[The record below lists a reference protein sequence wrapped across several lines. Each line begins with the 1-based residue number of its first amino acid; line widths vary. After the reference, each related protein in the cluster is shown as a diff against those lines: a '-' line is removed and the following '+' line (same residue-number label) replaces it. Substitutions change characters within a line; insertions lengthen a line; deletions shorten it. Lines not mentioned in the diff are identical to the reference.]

1 MTEHVARQR
10 RAIRR
15 PPHRGG
21 APTERVARQ
30 RRAIRRPFHKG
41 GAPTEHVARQK
52 RAMRRPPHRG
62 GAPTEHVAR
71 GRRAYKKRTPPRH
84 ISQRTLHDL
93 QSCNVLNEMRQRPT
107 LPYSVPYSTIGSMWL
122 NFRVRYE
129 NGWIPHDI
137 ITAMV
142 YHLAATRGSTNIA
155 FYTLAYQSEH

>member
-1 MTEHVARQR
+1 MRTVSGNSRATCTKAYTSESVAAHSA
-10 RAIRR
+10 AIRR
-15 PPHRGG
+15 PLLEW
-21 APTERVARQ
+21 ERRTPESVAAQICRY
-30 RRAIRRPFHKG
+30 
-41 GAPTEHVARQK
+41 
-52 RAMRRPPHRG
+52 PPS
-62 GAPTEHVAR
+62 PSQ
-71 GRRAYKKRTPPRH
+71 GRRAYRERSPRTACYPPPRR

-155 FYTLAYQSEH
+155 FYTLIYQSEH